1 MSIARH
7 HAEWLSLLE
16 VSGPFLT
23 MPVLLRVFPQGLDA
37 NDPGLNRFLR
47 MAYDEWAD
55 NQAGTRP
62 DSAIHTQW
70 LRFVL
75 MNVLELPQE
84 LLLEGQAIPPSLSA
98 RVPDQ
103 HETLR
108 PDMVLTS
115 PEKQRPRLLIQS
127 YPPRQ
132 DLEKPVP
139 GRHWPAS
146 PATRMM
152 ELLHA
157 TDIRLGL
164 VTNGEQWMLVD
175 APRNETTGFASWY
188 AALWLEEQLTLR
200 AFRSLLSSQRFFAVA
215 DNDTLE
221 AMLAESANNQQE
233 VTNRLGYQVRRAVEV
248 LVQSLDRI
256 DKDHNRVLL
265 ATLSQEDLYEAALTV
280 MMRLVFLL
288 SAEERGL
295 LPLDEPLYNQN
306 YAVSTLQAKLRE
318 QADQQGEEV
327 LERRHDAWS
336 RLLALFRVVYGGVE
350 HQDLRLLAYGG
361 RLFDPDRYPFLEG
374 RAPATTWHETP
385 ALPLAIN
392 NRTVLH
398 LLEALQFLRVR
409 VQGGGPAETRR
420 ISFRALDIEQIGH
433 VYEGLLD
440 HTARLATTP
449 VLGLAGSSPDK
460 ETEVTLAELQSLQ
473 AKGERD
479 LLTFL
484 EEKTERGTNALKKA
498 LLIIPDMFQRAA
510 LLVACDNDTAL
521 FEQVLPFFGLLR
533 KDTFDNPFVITA
545 GSVYV
550 TQGTDR
556 RTTGSHYTPRSLTE
570 PIVQHT
576 LDPLVYIGPAEGL
589 PQDEW
594 QLRPAAD
601 ILALKVCD
609 MAMGSGAFLV
619 QACRYLSTKLI
630 EAWEDAERI
639 LKAAQDKPR
648 ILQITPEGKPATGA
662 PNEMIIPNEPE
673 ERAAIAK
680 RLVVERCLYG
690 VDKNPMAVEMAK
702 LSLWLT
708 TLDKNRPFT
717 FLDHALRSGDSLLGV
732 NLRQLTTWD
741 IDNIQGNGTYRQ
753 MVWFEPTITRVLDT
767 ALALRRRISTMPEHD
782 ARDTQEKARLLA
794 EAEEAMALVKL
805 GADLLIATALIG
817 FSDSKRREHLTGSI
831 HVRYT
836 ILVSAFEDARRD
848 QYTPKQWDTIRQA
861 FNDMRHEVSALL
873 QSRHPFH
880 WPLEFP
886 EVFAVGMDE
895 ERGFAAIVGNPPFQ
909 GGSKITGALGIDYRA
924 YLVEYLAYDKRGN
937 ADLCAYFF
945 LRGRQLMRQGGQSGL
960 LATNTIAQGDTRE
973 VGLEQ
978 MEATGW
984 TILRAVSSRPWPGTA
999 SLEVAHVW
1007 MKRGNW
1013 QGPYLLDEKFVEG
1026 ITPFLTPSEVM
1037 QGKPYRLSCNINKS
1051 FQGSYVLGMGFILDP
1066 EEAKNLIRK
1075 DPCNQDVLFPYL
1087 NGEDLNSRYDQS
1099 SSRWIINF
1107 RDWSLEQIDIYP
1119 DCVKIVREKVEPE
1132 RKLNSDR
1139 NLRERWWQY
1148 KRPCLSLYAAID
1160 GMSHI
1165 LVCPIFTKYLSFCFV
1180 PSNQVF
1186 MNKLQVF
1193 PFDQHRYLA
1202 LLNSTIHE
1210 IWAREFSATLETR
1223 LQYTPTDCFE
1233 TFPFP
1238 NDMQGLDNIGERY
1251 YYYRQSIMLT
1261 RQEGLTKTYNRF
1273 HDLQEIAEDIVR
1285 LRELHKE
1292 MDEAVAKAYGW
1303 DDLELGHGFHETKQG
1318 VRYTISNEARREV
1331 LGRLLQLNHERYAEE
1346 VAQGLHE
1353 KGAKKGKGVKTKA
1366 SKDKLKQQKADEA
1379 EQGTLLFD

>member
-37 NDPGLNRFLR
+37 NDPALNRFLR

-75 MNVLELPQE
+75 VNVLELPQE

-98 RVPDQ
+98 HVPDQ

-115 PEKQRPRLLIQS
+115 PENQRPRLLIQS

-146 PATRMM
+146 PTTRMM

-157 TDIRLGL
+157 ADIRLGL

-215 DNDTLE
+215 ANDTLE

-295 LPLDEPLYNQN
+295 LPLDELLYNQN

-433 VYEGLLD
+433 VYESLLD

-460 ETEVTLAELQSLQ
+460 ETEVTLAELQSIQ

-479 LLTFL
+479 LQTFL
-484 EEKTERGTNALKKA
+484 EEKTERGANALKKA
-498 LLIIPDMFQRAA
+498 LTNVPDIFQRAA

-594 QLRPAAD
+594 QLRPAAV

-639 LKAAQDKPR
+639 LKAVQDRPH

-662 PNEMIIPNEPE
+662 PDEMLIPNEPE
-673 ERAAIAK
+673 ERSAIAK
-680 RLVVERCLYG
+680 RLIVERCLYG

-732 NLRQLTTWD
+732 NLRQLTTWN
-741 IDNIQGNGTYRQ
+741 IDNLQGNGTYRQ
-753 MVWFEPTITRVLDT
+753 MVWFEPTITRALDT
-767 ALALRRRISTMPEHD
+767 ALALRRRISTMPERD
-782 ARDTQEKARLLA
+782 ARDTQEKAHLLT
-794 EAEEAMALVKL
+794 EAEEAMTLVKL

-848 QYTPKQWDTIRQA
+848 KYTPKQWNTIRQA
-861 FNDMRHEVSALL
+861 YTGMRHEVNDLL
-873 QSRHPFH
+873 QGRHPFH

-886 EVFAVGMDE
+886 EVFAVGTDE

-909 GGSKITGALGIDYRA
+909 GAGRIMASFGSDYRE
-924 YLVEYLAYDKRGN
+924 YLVQYIADNKRGS

-945 LRGRQLMRQGGQSGL
+945 LRASKMVCQDGQYGL

-973 VGLEQ
+973 VGLDQ
-978 MEATGW
+978 ITVKGC
-984 TILRAVSSRPWPGTA
+984 TILRAVPSRKWPGTA

-1007 MKRGNW
+1007 IRRGVWHN
-1013 QGPYLLDEKFVEG
+1013 QYLLDDKSVAG
-1026 ITPFLTPSEVM
+1026 ITPLLTSLEKSYT
-1037 QGKPYRLSCNINKS
+1037 KPFTLYANLGKS
-1051 FQGSYVLGMGFILDP
+1051 FKGHNVYGMGFVLET
-1066 EEAKNLIRK
+1066 EEAHSLLIK
-1075 DPCNQDVLFPYL
+1075 DQRNKDVLFPFL
-1087 NGEDLNSRYDQS
+1087 NGEDLNSRPNQS
-1099 SSRWIINF
+1099 PSRWVINF
-1107 RDWSLEQIDIYP
+1107 RDWPIEQAEAYID
-1119 DCVKIVREKVEPE
+1119 CMKIVREKVKPE
-1132 RKLNSDR
+1132 RDLNNR
-1139 NLRERWWQY
+1139 PIRRQQWWRFGDY
-1148 KRPCLSLYAAID
+1148 AKGLELTISGMKRVLAIALT
-1160 GMSHI
+1160 SRT
-1165 LVCPIFTKYLSFCFV
+1165 CAFTFA
-1180 PSNQVF
+1180 PSNITF
-1186 MNKLQVF
+1186 SHATGILAL
-1193 PFDQHRYLA
+1193 DRYCYLA
-1202 LLNSTIHE
+1202 LLQSAFHVE
-1210 IWAREFSATLETR
+1210 WAFNYASSMKGDLR
-1223 LQYTPTDCFE
+1223 YTPSDCFE

-1238 NDMQGLDNIGERY
+1238 ANLQCLDAIGECY
-1251 YYYRQSIMLT
+1251 YTHRQSIMLT
-1261 RQEGLTKTYNRF
+1261 WQEGLTKTYNRF
-1273 HDLQEIAEDIVR
+1273 HDRQEIAEDIVR

-1292 MDEAVAKAYGW
+1292 MDEAVARAYGW

-1353 KGAKKGKGVKTKA
+1353 KGAKKGKGVRAKVGKNGM
-1366 SKDKLKQQKADEA
+1366 KMQGDDGA
-1379 EQGTLLFD
+1379 EQGMLFE